1 MKGTAVTID
10 IQRRGVLLGS
20 LGAAAQIVSPGLARA
35 AELET
40 IRIGLHPVLDYQPWA
55 MAKEMGLDKE
65 QGLSFEIV
73 SVASQANG
81 AAALRQGAIDIASG
95 SEVGTFAYYK
105 AIPNMRTWIVLNRFK
120 GFILV
125 GRKGAVETY
134 ASLAPRVGP
143 EAARLQILKSMK
155 GKSFAIN
162 PVSYLALV
170 KACLGQVGMTM
181 SDVKLFEFPDDAKAA
196 LAFEK
201 GVGDFYMGSLPQEI
215 KLLGEPDLYVN
226 VGGAEILGPAGLW
239 YSAMMGME
247 PWLKDHRETVLK
259 LHAIWYRT
267 SRYLNERQSQI
278 LPLWASNINSRAA
291 ASFTKDDII
300 KMSKFLE
307 YPSIEQAKTQIFND
321 KSDLGW
327 RKAMSFYG
335 PQNTDRL
342 PGDFSTGKYQLEQE
356 YFEAFLA
363 RPDLV
368 SWVNA
373 PLK

>member
-1 MKGTAVTID
+1 M
-10 IQRRGVLLGS
+10 LGS

-35 AELET
+35 AELQT
-40 IRIGLHPVLDYQPWA
+40 VRIGLHPVLDYQPWA
-55 MAKEMGLDKE
+55 IAKEMGLDKE

-73 SVASQANG
+73 SVAAQANG

-95 SEVGTFAYYK
+95 SQVGTFAYYK

-125 GRKGAVETY
+125 GRKGGVETY
-134 ASLAPRVGP
+134 SSLAAKAGP

-170 KACLGQVGMTM
+170 KACLGQVGMTT

-215 KLLGEPDLYVN
+215 KLLGQPDLYVN

-247 PWLKDHRETVLK
+247 PWLSDNRETVLK

-267 SRYLNERQSQI
+267 ARYLNEKQAKV

-291 ASFTKDDII
+291 ASFTSDDIM

-307 YPSIEQAKTQIFND
+307 YPSIEQAKAEVFND

-342 PGDFSTGKYQLEQE
+342 PSDFTTGKYQREQE
-356 YFEAFLA
+356 FFEAFLA
-363 RPDLV
+363 RRDLV

>member
-1 MKGTAVTID
+1 MGVD
-10 IQRRGVLLGS
+10 IRRRSVLLAS
-20 LGAAAQIVSPGLARA
+20 IGAAAQIVTPAIARA
-35 AELET
+35 AELQT
-40 IRIGLHPVLDYQPWA
+40 VRIGLHPVLDYQPWA
-55 MAKEMGLDKE
+55 IAKELGLDKE
-65 QGLSFEIV
+65 QGLSFEII

-95 SEVGTFAYYK
+95 SQVGTFAYYK
-105 AIPNMRTWIVLNRFK
+105 AIPDMRTWILLNRFK

-125 GRKGAVETY
+125 GRKGGTETY
-134 ASLAPRVGP
+134 ASLAPKMGQ
-143 EAARLQILKSMK
+143 EAARKKILQDMK

-162 PVSYLALV
+162 PVSYLPLV
-170 KACLGQVGMTM
+170 KACLGQVGM
-181 SDVKLFEFPDDAKAA
+181 SVDDVKLFEFPDDAKAA

-215 KLLGEPDLYVN
+215 KLLSQPDLYIN

-247 PWLKDHRETVLK
+247 PWLKKNKETVLK

-267 SRYLNERQSQI
+267 SRYLNEKQAQI
-278 LPLWASNINSRAA
+278 FPLWASNINQRAA
-291 ASFTKDDII
+291 ASFTPDDIV
-300 KMSKFLE
+300 KMSGFLE
-307 YPSIEQAKTQIFND
+307 YPSIEQARTQAFND
-321 KSDLGW
+321 KSDVSW
-327 RKAMSFYG
+327 RKAMSYYG

-342 PGDFSTGKYQLEQE
+342 PADFNTGKYQLEQE
-356 YFEAFLA
+356 YFEEFVA
-363 RPDLV
+363 RKDLV

>member
-1 MKGTAVTID
+1 MSID
-10 IQRRGVLLGS
+10 IQRRGVLLAS
-20 LGAAAQIVSPGLARA
+20 LGAAAQIVTPGLVRA
-35 AELET
+35 AELQT
-40 IRIGLHPVLDYQPWA
+40 VRIGLHPVLDYQPWA
-55 MAKEMGLDKE
+55 IAKELGLDKE
-65 QGLSFEIV
+65 QGLSFEII

-95 SEVGTFAYYK
+95 SQVGTFAYYK

-134 ASLAPRVGP
+134 ASLVPKMGH
-143 EAARLQILKSMK
+143 EAARMQILKSMK
-155 GKSFAIN
+155 DKAFAIN

-170 KACLGQVGMTM
+170 KACLGQVGMSI

-215 KLLGEPDLYVN
+215 KLLSQPDLYVN

-247 PWLKDHRETVLK
+247 PWMKENKETLLK

-267 SRYLNERQSQI
+267 SRYLNEKQAQI
-278 LPLWASNINSRAA
+278 LPLWVANINQRAA
-291 ASFTKDDII
+291 ASFKSEDIV
-300 KMSKFLE
+300 KMSGFLE
-307 YPSIEQAKTQIFND
+307 YPTIEQARTQVFND
-321 KSDLGW
+321 KSDVSW

-342 PGDFSTGKYQLEQE
+342 PADFSTGKYQREQE
-356 YFEAFLA
+356 YFEEFIA
-363 RPDLV
+363 RPELV